1 MNAELLLEQFRAR
14 DLLGVAAPTAAIN
27 TVLLAAAVSGG
38 GDDGNEGDWLLRA
51 HLSTEKACL
60 ALAGY
65 LASNRSSSSS
75 SGSNANRLSRWYP
88 RVFLTLYLS
97 RWICSVVSRNRFS
110 AQSGKKIR
118 KHRLLLGRALRHRAE
133 LSV

>member
-27 TVLLAAAVSGG
+27 TVLLAAAAVSGG
-38 GDDGNEGDWLLRA
+38 GDDDGGNEGDWLLRA

-65 LASNRSSSSS
+65 LASNRS
-75 SGSNANRLSRWYP
+75 RL
-88 RVFLTLYLS
+88 
-97 RWICSVVSRNRFS
+97 
-110 AQSGKKIR
+110 
-118 KHRLLLGRALRHRAE
+118 
-133 LSV
+133 